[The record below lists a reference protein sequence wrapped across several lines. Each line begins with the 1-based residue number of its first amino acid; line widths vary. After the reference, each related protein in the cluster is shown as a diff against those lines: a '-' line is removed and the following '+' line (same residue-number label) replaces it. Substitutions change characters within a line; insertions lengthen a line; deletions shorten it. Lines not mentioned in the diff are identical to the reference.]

1 LKNLLG
7 SSIKDLENVAL
18 NYGQAAFRGRQIY
31 NWIYNFRNKNKNID
45 EIEVLPLDFRKKLKN
60 DGFRVS
66 ELSFKEKNLANDGTL
81 KLLLSTVDHE
91 SIECVG
97 IPTEKRLTACLSSQ
111 VGCPMDCK
119 FCATG
124 KEGLKRS
131 LKASEILDQIL
142 FIENEM
148 NRKVTNIVFMGMGEP
163 LLNIDDLL
171 LSIRSI
177 NEDFQIS
184 QRKITVSTV
193 AIPKMINKLSAKSFQ
208 ILGKCQFTLAISLH
222 ASNQKTREMIIPS
235 AKNYNIKNI
244 IEDSKQFVKDTGRRV
259 SFEYLILSGVNDK
272 LEHANELSNLLRGF
286 QCHVN
291 LIEYNQIDEVEFKR
305 ASLKNLQLFQSR
317 LSNNGIT
324 VSFRKSR
331 GLDKNAACGQ
341 LRQNA
346 RNKWYYP
353 KKIFLKYIKKVIIDL
368 INFKS
373 LGFIKTKILPLAI
386 VSLFG
391 IAFFAVSARIWL
403 PGDMMSPAPMN

>member
-7 SSIKDLENVAL
+7 SSIKDLENVAID
-18 NYGQAAFRGRQIY
+18 YGQAAFRGRQIY
-31 NWIYNFRNKNKNID
+31 KWIYNYRNKKKSID
-45 EIEVLPLDFRKKLKN
+45 QIDVLPLDFRKKLKD
-60 DGFRVS
+60 DGFKVS
-66 ELSFKEKNLANDGTL
+66 ELSFQEKTLASDGTL
-81 KLLLSTVDHE
+81 KLLLSTVDNE

-131 LKASEILDQIL
+131 LKTSEILDQIL

-148 NRKVTNIVFMGMGEP
+148 NRKVNNIVFMGMGEP

-171 LSIRSI
+171 FAIRSI

-193 AIPKMINKLSAKSFQ
+193 AVPRMIKKLSAKSFQ
-208 ILGKCQFTLAISLH
+208 ILGNCQFTLAISLH
-222 ASNQKTREMIIPS
+222 ASNQKIRETIIPS
-235 AKNYNIKNI
+235 AKNYDIKNI
-244 IEDSKQFVKDTGRRV
+244 IEDCKQFVRDTGRRV
-259 SFEYLILSGVNDK
+259 SFEYLMLSGVNDK
-272 LEHANELSNLLRGF
+272 LEHANELSNLLKGF

-291 LIEYNQIDEVEFKR
+291 LIQYNQVDGVEFKR
-305 ASLKNLQLFQSR
+305 SALKSLQLFQSR
-317 LSNNGIT
+317 LANNGIT

-346 RNKWYYP
+346 RNN
-353 KKIFLKYIKKVIIDL
+353 II
-368 INFKS
+368 
-373 LGFIKTKILPLAI
+373 
-386 VSLFG
+386 
-391 IAFFAVSARIWL
+391 
-403 PGDMMSPAPMN
+403 

>member
-7 SSIKDLENVAL
+7 SSVEELENLAL

-31 NWIYNFRNKNKNID
+31 NWIYNYRNKKKNI
-45 EIEVLPLDFRKKLKN
+45 EQIEVLPLDFRKKLRV
-60 DGFRVS
+60 DGFKVS
-66 ELSFKEKNLANDGTL
+66 ELSFQEKNLANDGTL
-81 KLLLSTVDHE
+81 KLLLSTVDDE

-97 IPTEKRLTACLSSQ
+97 IPTDKRLTACLSTQ

-131 LKASEILDQIL
+131 LKSSEILDQIL

-163 LLNIDDLL
+163 LLNIDELL

-193 AIPKMINKLSAKSFQ
+193 AVPKMINKLSEKSFQ

-222 ASNQKTREMIIPS
+222 ASNQKIREMIIPS
-235 AKNYNIKNI
+235 ANNYNIKDI
-244 IEDSKQFVKDTGRRV
+244 VEDCKQFVRKTGRRV
-259 SFEYLILSGVNDK
+259 SFEYLMLREVNDK
-272 LEHANELSNLLRGF
+272 IEHADELIKLLRGF

-291 LIEYNQIDEVEFKR
+291 LIQYNQINEVDFKQT
-305 ASLKNLQLFQSR
+305 APKNIQSFQSR
-317 LSNNGIT
+317 LANNGIA

-331 GLDKNAACGQ
+331 GSEKNAACGQ

-346 RNKWYYP
+346 NNK
-353 KKIFLKYIKKVIIDL
+353 
-368 INFKS
+368 
-373 LGFIKTKILPLAI
+373 
-386 VSLFG
+386 
-391 IAFFAVSARIWL
+391 
-403 PGDMMSPAPMN
+403 

>member
-1 LKNLLG
+1 MKNLLG

-18 NYGQAAFRGRQIY
+18 DYGEAAFRGRQIY
-31 NWIYNFRNKNKNID
+31 SWIYNYKNKKKSID
-45 EIEVLPLDFRKKLKN
+45 QIEVLPSDFRKKLID
-60 DGFRVS
+60 DGFKLS
-66 ELSFKEKNLANDGTL
+66 ELSVQERNLANDGTL
-81 KLLLSTVDHE
+81 KLLLSTNDNE

-163 LLNIDDLL
+163 LLNIDEIL

-177 NEDFQIS
+177 NKDFQIS

-193 AIPKMINKLSAKSFQ
+193 AVPRLINKLSAKSFQ
-208 ILGKCQFTLAISLH
+208 ILGNCQFTLAISLH
-222 ASNQKTREMIIPS
+222 ASNQKIREQIIPS
-235 AKNYNIKNI
+235 AKNYKIENI
-244 IEDSKQFVKDTGRRV
+244 IEDCKQYVIDTGRRI
-259 SFEYLILSGVNDK
+259 SFEYLMLSGVNDK
-272 LEHANELSNLLRGF
+272 LEHANELSHLLKGF

-291 LIEYNQIDEVEFKR
+291 LIQYNQIDEVEFER

-317 LSNNGIT
+317 LSHNGIA
-324 VSFRKSR
+324 VSLRKSR

-346 RNKWYYP
+346 GNK
-353 KKIFLKYIKKVIIDL
+353 
-368 INFKS
+368 
-373 LGFIKTKILPLAI
+373 
-386 VSLFG
+386 
-391 IAFFAVSARIWL
+391 
-403 PGDMMSPAPMN
+403 

>member
-1 LKNLLG
+1 LKDLIG
-7 SSIKDLENVAL
+7 SSIKDLEDVAL

-31 NWIYNFRNKNKNID
+31 NWIYNYKNKKKNID
-45 EIEVLPLDFRKKLKN
+45 QIEVLPLDFRKKLKD
-60 DGFRVS
+60 DGFKVS
-66 ELSFKEKNLANDGTL
+66 DLSIHERCFANDGTL
-81 KLLLSTVDHE
+81 KLLLSTEDNE

-171 LSIRSI
+171 VSIRSI
-177 NEDFQIS
+177 IEDFQIS

-193 AIPKMINKLSAKSFQ
+193 AVPKMISKLSAQSFQ
-208 ILGKCQFTLAISLH
+208 ILGNCQFTLAISLH
-222 ASNQKTREMIIPS
+222 ASNQKTRETIIPS
-235 AKNYNIKNI
+235 AKNYAIRNI

-259 SFEYLILSGVNDK
+259 SFEYLMLSGVNDE
-272 LEHANELSNLLRGF
+272 LEHAHELSNLLKGF

-291 LIEYNQIDEVEFKR
+291 LIQYNQIDEVEFKR
-305 ASLKNLQLFQSR
+305 TSLKNLQLFQSR
-317 LSNNGIT
+317 LVKSGIA
-324 VSFRKSR
+324 VSLRKSR

-346 RNKWYYP
+346 KRK
-353 KKIFLKYIKKVIIDL
+353 
-368 INFKS
+368 
-373 LGFIKTKILPLAI
+373 
-386 VSLFG
+386 
-391 IAFFAVSARIWL
+391 
-403 PGDMMSPAPMN
+403 

>member
-31 NWIYNFRNKNKNID
+31 NWIYNYRNKNKNID
-45 EIEVLPLDFRKKLKN
+45 QIEVLPLDFRNKLKD
-60 DGFRVS
+60 DGFKVS
-66 ELSFKEKNLANDGTL
+66 ELIIKERSLANDGTL
-81 KLLLSTVDHE
+81 KLLLSTEDNE

-97 IPTEKRLTACLSSQ
+97 IPTEKRFTACLSSQ

-124 KEGLKRS
+124 KVGLKSS

-142 FIENEM
+142 FIEHEM
-148 NRKVTNIVFMGMGEP
+148 NSKVTNIVFMGMGEP

-193 AIPKMINKLSAKSFQ
+193 AVPRMIGKLSAKSFQ
-208 ILGKCQFTLAISLH
+208 ILGNCQFTLAISLH

-235 AKNYNIKNI
+235 ARNYEIRNI

-259 SFEYLILSGVNDK
+259 SFEYLMLSGVNDK
-272 LEHANELSNLLRGF
+272 LEHANELTNLLKGF

-291 LIEYNQIDEVEFKR
+291 LIQYNQIDEVEFKR
-305 ASLKNLQLFQSR
+305 VSLKNLQLFQSR
-317 LSNNGIT
+317 LSNNGIA
-324 VSFRKSR
+324 VSLRKSR

-346 RNKWYYP
+346 KNK
-353 KKIFLKYIKKVIIDL
+353 
-368 INFKS
+368 
-373 LGFIKTKILPLAI
+373 
-386 VSLFG
+386 
-391 IAFFAVSARIWL
+391 
-403 PGDMMSPAPMN
+403 

>member
-1 LKNLLG
+1 MKNLLG
-7 SSIKDLENVAL
+7 STIKDLENVAL

-31 NWIYNFRNKNKNID
+31 NWIYNYKNKNKNID
-45 EIEVLPLDFRKKLKN
+45 QIEVLPLNFRKRLKD
-60 DGFRVS
+60 DGFKVS
-66 ELSFKEKNLANDGTL
+66 EFSLKEKNLSNDGSL
-81 KLLLSTVDHE
+81 KLLLCTGDNK

-124 KEGLKRS
+124 KDGLMRS

-193 AIPKMINKLSAKSFQ
+193 AVPKMINTLSAKSFQ
-208 ILGKCQFTLAISLH
+208 MLGKCQFTLAISLH
-222 ASNQKTREMIIPS
+222 ASNQKLREMIIPS
-235 AKNYNIKNI
+235 AKNYDIQSI
-244 IEDSKQFVKDTGRRV
+244 IRDCRQFVRDTGRRV
-259 SFEYLILSGVNDK
+259 SFEYLLLSGVNDK
-272 LEHANELSNLLRGF
+272 LEHANELSNLLKGF

-291 LIEYNQIDEVEFKR
+291 LIQYNQINGVEFKR
-305 ASLKNLQLFQSR
+305 ASQKNLQLFKSK
-317 LSNNGIT
+317 LSCNGIA
-324 VSFRKSR
+324 VSYRKSR

-346 RNKWYYP
+346 RNN
-353 KKIFLKYIKKVIIDL
+353 IIKE
-368 INFKS
+368 
-373 LGFIKTKILPLAI
+373 
-386 VSLFG
+386 
-391 IAFFAVSARIWL
+391 
-403 PGDMMSPAPMN
+403 

>member
-31 NWIYNFRNKNKNID
+31 NWIYNYRNKKKNID
-45 EIEVLPLDFRKKLKN
+45 QIEVLPLDFRNRLKD
-60 DGFRVS
+60 DGFKVS
-66 ELSFKEKNLANDGTL
+66 DLSIYERNLAYDGTL
-81 KLLLSTVDHE
+81 KLLLSTEDNE

-131 LKASEILDQIL
+131 LKVSEILDQIL

-177 NEDFQIS
+177 NNDFQIS

-193 AIPKMINKLSAKSFQ
+193 AVPKMMNKLSAKSFQ

-222 ASNQKTREMIIPS
+222 ASNQKIREMIIPS
-235 AKNYNIKNI
+235 AKNYDIKNI
-244 IEDSKQFVKDTGRRV
+244 IEDCKQFVRNTGRRV
-259 SFEYLILSGVNDK
+259 SFEYLMLSGVNDK
-272 LEHANELSNLLRGF
+272 LEHANELSNLLKGF

-291 LIEYNQIDEVEFKR
+291 LIQYNQIEEVEFKR
-305 ASLKNLQLFQSR
+305 TSLKNLQLFQSI
-317 LSNNGIT
+317 LSNNGIA
-324 VSFRKSR
+324 VSLRKSR
-331 GLDKNAACGQ
+331 G
-341 LRQNA
+341 
-346 RNKWYYP
+346 
-353 KKIFLKYIKKVIIDL
+353 ID
-368 INFKS
+368 
-373 LGFIKTKILPLAI
+373 
-386 VSLFG
+386 
-391 IAFFAVSARIWL
+391 
-403 PGDMMSPAPMN
+403 

>member
-1 LKNLLG
+1 MKNLLG
-7 SSIKDLENVAL
+7 SSITDLENVAI
-18 NYGQAAFRGRQIY
+18 NYGQAAFRGRQIH
-31 NWIYNFRNKNKNID
+31 NWIYNFRNRKKNI
-45 EIEVLPLDFRKKLKN
+45 EQIEVLPLDFRKRLKR
-60 DGFRVS
+60 DGYKVS
-66 ELSFKEKNLANDGTL
+66 ELDFQEKTLAIDGTL
-81 KLLLSTVDHE
+81 KLLLSTGDNE

-148 NRKVTNIVFMGMGEP
+148 NQKVTNIVFMGMGEP

-193 AIPKMINKLSAKSFQ
+193 AIPKMISKLSAQSFQ

-235 AKNYNIKNI
+235 AKNYNIKDI
-244 IEDSKQFVKDTGRRV
+244 IEDCRQYVRDTGRRV
-259 SFEYLILSGVNDK
+259 SFEYLMLSGVNDK

-291 LIEYNQIDEVEFKR
+291 LIQYNQIDEVEFKR
-305 ASLKNLQLFQSR
+305 ASQKNFQLFQSK
-317 LSNNGIT
+317 LFNNGIT

-331 GLDKNAACGQ
+331 GIDKNAACGQ

-346 RNKWYYP
+346 
-353 KKIFLKYIKKVIIDL
+353 KII
-368 INFKS
+368 
-373 LGFIKTKILPLAI
+373 
-386 VSLFG
+386 
-391 IAFFAVSARIWL
+391 
-403 PGDMMSPAPMN
+403 

>member
-18 NYGQAAFRGRQIY
+18 DYGQAAFRGRQIY
-31 NWIYNFRNKNKNID
+31 NWIYNYRNKNKNID
-45 EIEVLPLDFRKKLKN
+45 QIEVLPLDFRKKLKD
-60 DGFRVS
+60 DGFKVS
-66 ELSFKEKNLANDGTL
+66 ELIIKERNLAKDGTL
-81 KLLLSTVDHE
+81 KLLLSTYDNE

-111 VGCPMDCK
+111 IGCPMDCK

-171 LSIRSI
+171 VSIRSI
-177 NEDFQIS
+177 NEDFKIS

-193 AIPKMINKLSAKSFQ
+193 AVPKMINKLSARSFQ
-208 ILGKCQFTLAISLH
+208 ILGNCQFTLAISLH
-222 ASNQKTREMIIPS
+222 APNQKIREKIIPS
-235 AKNYNIKNI
+235 AKNYEIENI
-244 IEDSKQFVKDTGRRV
+244 IDDCKQYVRDTGRRV
-259 SFEYLILSGVNDK
+259 SFEYLMLSGVNDK
-272 LEHANELSNLLRGF
+272 IKHATELSNLLKGF

-291 LIEYNQIDEVEFKR
+291 LIQYNQIDEVEFKR
-305 ASLKNLQLFQSR
+305 TSLKNLQLFQSR
-317 LSNNGIT
+317 LINSGIA
-324 VSFRKSR
+324 VSLRKSR

-346 RNKWYYP
+346 
-353 KKIFLKYIKKVIIDL
+353 
-368 INFKS
+368 KS
-373 LGFIKTKILPLAI
+373 K
-386 VSLFG
+386 
-391 IAFFAVSARIWL
+391 
-403 PGDMMSPAPMN
+403 

>member
-1 LKNLLG
+1 MKNLLG
-7 SSIKDLENVAL
+7 SSIKDLENVAI

-31 NWIYNFRNKNKNID
+31 NWIYNYRNRKKNI
-45 EIEVLPLDFRKKLKN
+45 EQIEVLPLDFRKRLQE
-60 DGFRVS
+60 DGYKVN
-66 ELSFKEKNLANDGTL
+66 ELSFQEKTLANDGTL
-81 KLLLSTVDHE
+81 KLLLSTGDNE

-131 LKASEILDQIL
+131 LKVSEILDQIL

-148 NRKVTNIVFMGMGEP
+148 NQKVTNIVFMGMGEP

-235 AKNYNIKNI
+235 AKNYDIKNI
-244 IEDSKQFVKDTGRRV
+244 IEDSKQFVRHTGRRV
-259 SFEYLILSGVNDK
+259 SFEYLMLSGVNDK
-272 LEHANELSNLLRGF
+272 LEHANELSDLLKGF

-291 LIEYNQIDEVEFKR
+291 LIQYNQIDEVEFKR
-305 ASLKNLQLFQSR
+305 ATLKNLQLFQSI
-317 LSNNGIT
+317 LSNSGIA

-341 LRQNA
+341 LRQKSS
-346 RNKWYYP
+346 NK
-353 KKIFLKYIKKVIIDL
+353 
-368 INFKS
+368 
-373 LGFIKTKILPLAI
+373 
-386 VSLFG
+386 
-391 IAFFAVSARIWL
+391 
-403 PGDMMSPAPMN
+403 

>member
-7 SSIKDLENVAL
+7 SSVKDLENVAL
-18 NYGQAAFRGRQIY
+18 DYGQAAFRGRQIY
-31 NWIYNFRNKNKNID
+31 NWIYNYRNKKKNID
-45 EIEVLPLDFRKKLKN
+45 QIEVLPLDFRKKLKD
-60 DGFRVS
+60 DGFKVS
-66 ELSFKEKNLANDGTL
+66 ELSIQERCLSNDGTL
-81 KLLLSTVDHE
+81 KLLLSTNDNE

-193 AIPKMINKLSAKSFQ
+193 AVPKMISKLSEKSFQ

-222 ASNQKTREMIIPS
+222 ASNQKIREMIIPS
-235 AKNYNIKNI
+235 AKNYEIKAI
-244 IEDSKQFVKDTGRRV
+244 IKDCKKFVGDTGRRV
-259 SFEYLILSGVNDK
+259 SFEYLMLSGVNDK
-272 LEHANELSNLLRGF
+272 LEHANELINLLKGF

-291 LIEYNQIDEVEFKR
+291 LIQYNQIEEVEYKR
-305 ASLKNLQLFQSR
+305 TSLKTVQLFQSR
-317 LSNNGIT
+317 LLKNGIA
-324 VSFRKSR
+324 VSLRKSR

-346 RNKWYYP
+346 
-353 KKIFLKYIKKVIIDL
+353 KK
-368 INFKS
+368 
-373 LGFIKTKILPLAI
+373 
-386 VSLFG
+386 
-391 IAFFAVSARIWL
+391 
-403 PGDMMSPAPMN
+403 

>member
-1 LKNLLG
+1 MKNLLG

-18 NYGQAAFRGRQIY
+18 DYGQAGFRGRQIY
-31 NWIYNFRNKNKNID
+31 NWIYNYRNKKKNID
-45 EIEVLPLDFRKKLKN
+45 QIEVLPLDFRKRLKD
-60 DGFRVS
+60 DGFKVS
-66 ELSFKEKNLANDGTL
+66 DLSIHERNLANDGTL
-81 KLLLSTVDHE
+81 KLLLSTEDNE

-171 LSIRSI
+171 VSIRSI
-177 NEDFQIS
+177 NEDFKIS

-193 AIPKMINKLSAKSFQ
+193 AVPKMINKLSAKSFQ
-208 ILGKCQFTLAISLH
+208 ILGNCQFTLAISLH
-222 ASNQKTREMIIPS
+222 APNQKIREKIIPS
-235 AKNYNIKNI
+235 AKNYEIENI
-244 IEDSKQFVKDTGRRV
+244 IDDCKQYVRDTGRRV
-259 SFEYLILSGVNDK
+259 SFEYLMLSGVNDK
-272 LEHANELSNLLRGF
+272 IEHANELSNLLKGF
-286 QCHVN
+286 QFHVN
-291 LIEYNQIDEVEFKR
+291 LIQYNQIDEVEFKR
-305 ASLKNLQLFQSR
+305 TSLKNLQLFQSR
-317 LSNNGIT
+317 LINSGIA
-324 VSFRKSR
+324 VSLRKSR

-346 RNKWYYP
+346 KNK
-353 KKIFLKYIKKVIIDL
+353 
-368 INFKS
+368 
-373 LGFIKTKILPLAI
+373 
-386 VSLFG
+386 
-391 IAFFAVSARIWL
+391 
-403 PGDMMSPAPMN
+403 

>member
-1 LKNLLG
+1 MKNLLG
-7 SSIKDLENVAL
+7 SSVKELENVAL

-31 NWIYNFRNKNKNID
+31 NWIYNYRNKNKNID
-45 EIEVLPLDFRKKLKN
+45 QIEVLPLDFRKKLQE
-60 DGFRVS
+60 DGFKIS
-66 ELSFKEKNLANDGTL
+66 ELSLIEKNFANDGTL
-81 KLLLSTVDHE
+81 KLLLSTNDNE
-91 SIECVG
+91 NIECVG

-124 KEGLKRS
+124 KDGLKRS

-163 LLNIDDLL
+163 LLNIDELL

-193 AIPKMINKLSAKSFQ
+193 AVPKMIKKLSEKSFH
-208 ILGKCQFTLAISLH
+208 ILGNCQFTLAISLH
-222 ASNQKTREMIIPS
+222 ASNQKIRESIIPS
-235 AKNYNIKNI
+235 AKNYAIKNI
-244 IEDSKQFVKDTGRRV
+244 IKDSKQYVRDTGRRV
-259 SFEYLILSGVNDK
+259 SFEYLMLSGINDK
-272 LEHANELSNLLRGF
+272 SEHANELSNLLRGF

-291 LIEYNQIDEVEFKR
+291 LIQYNQIDEVEFQR
-305 ASLKNLQLFQSR
+305 ASLKNLQSFQSR
-317 LSNNGIT
+317 LSHNGIA
-324 VSFRKSR
+324 VSLRKSR

-346 RNKWYYP
+346 KNK
-353 KKIFLKYIKKVIIDL
+353 
-368 INFKS
+368 
-373 LGFIKTKILPLAI
+373 
-386 VSLFG
+386 
-391 IAFFAVSARIWL
+391 
-403 PGDMMSPAPMN
+403 